1 MVLLLDYPDLYLA
14 WGGFSF
20 ADSWLVWCFA
30 SSWQSKELMW
40 CVSLGLFNERATKML
55 SPWYLPC
62 SVSAEVMQVPS
73 FFQSGCRMRYIVMLY
88 DSNKNPLFSTAR
100 RFVHKWSSFFQCL
113 NAQSVVHLM
122 CSEPHCNTTTPALC
136 QISRLQA
143 YWSFWWFIFTLNH

>member
-88 DSNKNPLFSTAR
+88 DSNKNPLSSTAR

-113 NAQSVVHLM
+113 NAQSVVHLI
-122 CSEPHCNTTTPALC
+122 CVQSRTVILPHLPSVKSLGFKL
-136 QISRLQA
+136 IGVFGDL
-143 YWSFWWFIFTLNH
+143 FLL